1 MKQGPW
7 RTVAVA
13 IAINCVGIVF
23 LVVRGREALID
34 TYVLC
39 AVVSAYLARAW
50 DLSGREVL
58 QSIVAIFALQV
69 CLLLLLPRLGVDV
82 PSKLYES
89 GVALGLVQAAGVSL
103 VLGFG
108 GIVDLLV
115 RRLLDRGRAKTA

>member
-1 MKQGPW
+1 MKHGPW
-7 RTVAVA
+7 RAVMVA
-13 IAINCVGIVF
+13 IAISCVGILF
-23 LVVRGREALID
+23 LALRGREALID

-58 QSIVAIFALQV
+58 QSIVTIFAVQA

-103 VLGFG
+103 VLGSG
-108 GIVDLLV
+108 GIADLLV
-115 RRLLDRGRAKTA
+115 RRVLDRERGRTA